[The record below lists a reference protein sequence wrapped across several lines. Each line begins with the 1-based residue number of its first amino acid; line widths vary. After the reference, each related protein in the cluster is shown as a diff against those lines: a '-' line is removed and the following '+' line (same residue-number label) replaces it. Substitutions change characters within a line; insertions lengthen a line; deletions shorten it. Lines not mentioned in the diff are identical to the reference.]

1 MKGLLFRE
9 FYLGR
14 KYYLLSSLMFLL
26 VMTLSLM
33 MNLSLICG
41 NLSRLS
47 ENSVFQI
54 DENAFTIMKFLPCL
68 VIFISFCTD
77 GGVTF
82 SDYNTNWLKY
92 CSTTP
97 MSHKKIVG
105 VKFIAKLITLV
116 IAFVLSLIYTAV
128 LGGITST
135 SLSFSAIK
143 NLIILFTLA
152 VLFSS
157 IFLTLSIIYKDK
169 NAVAVRM
176 VGIFAALYIP
186 CMFYMVKLMNNAA
199 DDDIFQSTVIPG
211 FDNLR
216 RILLPLSPVIIIL
229 SAVVGYIIS
238 VRFMKRREN

>member
-26 VMTLSLM
+26 VMMISLLI
-33 MNLSLICG
+33 NLSLICG

-47 ENSVFQI
+47 EDSVFQI
-54 DENAFTIMKFLPCL
+54 NENACTIVTILPCL

-82 SDYNTNWLKY
+82 SDCETNWLKY
-92 CSTTP
+92 CCTTP
-97 MSHKKIVG
+97 MPEKKFVG
-105 VKFIAKLITLV
+105 VKFTAKIITLV
-116 IAFVLSLIYTAV
+116 IALVLSVIYTAI
-128 LGGITST
+128 LGGITDNPLN
-135 SLSFSAIK
+135 LSAFK
-143 NLIILFTLA
+143 NIIILFDLA

-157 IFLTLSIIYKDK
+157 IFLTLSIRYKNK
-169 NAVAVRM
+169 NSVTMRF

-186 CMFYMVKLMNNAA
+186 CMFYMVTLMNNAS
-199 DDDIFQSTVIPG
+199 DDDVFQSIVIPC
-211 FDNLR
+211 FENLR
-216 RILLPLSPVIIIL
+216 KILLPISPIIIIVPVCVCYVL
-229 SAVVGYIIS
+229 S